1 MLLSVFVDL
10 KKAFDTM
17 SHDLVLMKF
26 NQLGVTGIE
35 YSWFESYL
43 TGHSQ
48 YVDIDG
54 CASSH
59 KPIKVFVP
67 QGSLLGVLIFQ
78 IFINDMPK
86 SLQYCTSILYADDTT
101 FFLWVNLSVSCILR
115 FNMISIN
122 FVTGSI

>member
-1 MLLSVFVDL
+1 MQLSVFVDL

-17 SHDLVLMKF
+17 SHDLVLMKL

-43 TGHSQ
+43 TGHLQ

-54 CASSH
+54 RASSH

-86 SLQYCTSILYADDTT
+86 SLQYCTSI
-101 FFLWVNLSVSCILR
+101 
-115 FNMISIN
+115 
-122 FVTGSI
+122 

>member
-1 MLLSVFVDL
+1 MRSVFVDL

-17 SHDLVLMKF
+17 SHDLALKL

-54 CASSH
+54 CASSD

-67 QGSLLGVLIFQ
+67 QGSLLG
-78 IFINDMPK
+78 
-86 SLQYCTSILYADDTT
+86 SL
-101 FFLWVNLSVSCILR
+101 
-115 FNMISIN
+115 N
-122 FVTGSI
+122 FSDFHK